1 MTFEALRDLLIEHL
15 GVAAEIITPA
25 SRIREDLGADSLDMV
40 EIVLLI
46 EDEAECDIPDSSA
59 ESLLTVQDFLDYV
72 NAL

>member
-1 MTFEALRDLLIEHL
+1 MTFEAFRDLLVEHL

-46 EDEAECDIPDSSA
+46 EDEAECDIPDASA

-72 NAL
+72 NA